1 MNKSEEQ
8 AIINKVI
15 GGDTDSYRLIV
26 DALKDRIAAV
36 CMSMLKNET
45 WAEEVGQDT
54 FVRLYNALPKF
65 KGDSNLSTYATRIA
79 INLCKN
85 KLDSIKRRHN
95 RFIEQS
101 ETHHQIPSEN
111 ESTQKRL
118 ENQDLIQ
125 IALDVLKAEE
135 RSVVVLRLME
145 GYSIKETAEIVGIK
159 KGTVMSKLSRALKK
173 MQAVLDNLN

>member
-1 MNKSEEQ
+1 LNKAEER
-8 AIINKVI
+8 AIINKIVA
-15 GGDTDSYRLIV
+15 GDTNSYRLIV

-85 KLDSIKRRHN
+85 KLDSVNRRRN
-95 RFIEQS
+95 RFLVQTDS
-101 ETHHQIPSEN
+101 HNTVPSSQ
-111 ESTQKRL
+111 ESTQKKL
-118 ENQDLIQ
+118 ENQELINL
-125 IALDVLKAEE
+125 ALDVLKPEE

-145 GYSIKETAEIVGIK
+145 GYSIKETAEIIGIK
-159 KGTVMSKLSRALKK
+159 EGTVMSKLSRAIKK
-173 MQAVLDNLN
+173 MQTVLDDLK

>member
-85 KLDSIKRRHN
+85 KLDSIKRRRN

-101 ETHHQIPSEN
+101 ETHHQIPSNN

-159 KGTVMSKLSRALKK
+159 EGTVMSKLSRALKK